1 MKLTYPTTQ
10 TIDQT
15 DNYHGTLV
23 SDPYRWLEDVDSPE
37 TLDWIKRQNE
47 LTYGFLKQIPVREQL
62 RKRLTEL
69 WDYPKAQAPIK
80 HGGRYFQLRN
90 SGLQNQ
96 DVLFVYE
103 TLTAEPRLL
112 LDPNTLSEDGTV
124 ALNAWE
130 ASPDGKWLAY
140 ATSASG
146 SDWQTW
152 HIRNV
157 DTGQD
162 LPEVIEWS
170 KFSGAA
176 WLPDSSGFFYARYDA
191 PQAGEEF
198 QGANYFQKLYFHHLQ
213 NASEH

>member
-1 MKLTYPTTQ
+1 MKLTYPVTQ

-37 TLDWIKRQNE
+37 TLDWIRRQNE
-47 LTYGFLKQIPVREQL
+47 LTFGFLEQIRVRLQL
-62 RKRLTEL
+62 HTRLTEL

-96 DVLFVYE
+96 DVLFVLE
-103 TLTAEPRLL
+103 SLALEPRLL
-112 LDPNTLSEDGTV
+112 LDPNKLSTDGTV
-124 ALNAWE
+124 ALNNWE
-130 ASPDGKWLAY
+130 PSPDGKWLAY

-157 DTGQD
+157 DTGED
-162 LPEVIEWS
+162 LPETIEWS
-170 KFSGAA
+170 KFSGA
-176 WLPDSSGFFYARYDA
+176 RC
-191 PQAGEEF
+191 
-198 QGANYFQKLYFHHLQ
+198 
-213 NASEH
+213 